1 MRSWVDND
9 GFGTTI
15 PGSGSIWCSFIA
27 AYDVWLK
34 VGRFSYADVGQMHMY
49 LNYAR
54 EHCMKE
60 GENRQVGV
68 ILAVSKGDAEAHY
81 ALEYFKNTILA

>member
-34 VGRFSYADVGQMHMY
+34 VGRFSYAEMHMY

-68 ILAVSKGDAEAHY
+68 ILAGHHRPGDSHGHENQ
-81 ALEYFKNTILA
+81 EKK